1 VNTLHGNARADAL
14 DQLRITLFE
23 TQGIM
28 FGNRHAPHPEED
40 EDEDADEDADANS
53 DDDEQ
58 RLPDLAPI
66 PAQELIDP
74 NVESANGL
82 AADEEAP
89 ENAVLNAP
97 PPFLHAEEERDSYEG
112 SSSVAPDDPFEEDDD
127 YGSYAIDA
135 HLDNIPLPGPRFAD
149 HQSEYD
155 DEGEEELPQL
165 LLPPRPQPP
174 PPPQP
179 QILTEVPFSFQN
191 ATSPRINIFTGRP
204 LNDEVSRGPTV
215 DSQVPSGFRNA
226 TAPRN
231 NNFARSPIR
240 NDEAIR
246 RTSADL
252 LRLLRFVPGRQGQ
265 EAATLESG
273 ATPMQADAVMEDVEG
288 EGEGEGEVEVEKWRQ
303 GPPGGWPQWDD
314 GEL

>member
-1 VNTLHGNARADAL
+1 LTPDQRVIVNTLHGNARADAL

-28 FGNRHAPHPEED
+28 FGNRHALHPEDD

-58 RLPDLAPI
+58 SLPDLAPI

-74 NVESANGL
+74 NVESANAL
-82 AADEEAP
+82 ADDEEAP

-97 PPFLHAEEERDSYEG
+97 PPFLHAEEERDFY
-112 SSSVAPDDPFEEDDD
+112 EEDDD
-127 YGSYAIDA
+127 EGSYAIDA
-135 HLDNIPLPGPRFAD
+135 HFDNMPLPGSRFAD

-155 DEGEEELPQL
+155 DEGEQELPQL
-165 LLPPRPQPP
+165 LLPPRPRPP

-179 QILTEVPFSFQN
+179 QILTESPFSFRT

-204 LNDEVSRGPTV
+204 LNDQASRGPAV
-215 DSQVPSGFRNA
+215 DSQVPPGFRNA
-226 TAPRN
+226 TSPRN
-231 NNFARSPIR
+231 NVFARSPIR

-265 EAATLESG
+265 EAATQESG
-273 ATPMQADAVMEDVEG
+273 ATPTQTDAVMEDAEG
-288 EGEGEGEVEVEKWRQ
+288 EGEGAVEKWRQ